1 MRTPVAVAP
10 PWLRNVNAVRTI
22 IPGSN
27 SRSGETT
34 SVLSRSFRGYVLRRM
49 RVEMLAVHED
59 RLAAAVA
66 RLGSENAFEILA
78 RARELE
84 AEGRRVVHMEIGE
97 PDFDTPDEIKK
108 AAVNALYDNHT
119 HYTPSAGLPSLRE
132 TIAGYASRFRN
143 VTPAWSADNVVVGPG
158 AKPVIW
164 NTLSALLD
172 PGDEFVYFDPAYP
185 AYASCA
191 SYLQANVRAIPL
203 RESRNWRMDLDELA
217 RRVSDKT
224 KVVVIN
230 SPHNPTGGVLTQSDL
245 EFIAELAQRHDFL
258 VLADEIYSRNFYLD
272 SEYLSIASLPG
283 MRERTIVVDGFS
295 KAYAMTGWRL
305 GYAILPERLARTV
318 TLFNNNTF
326 SCVATFVQMA
336 GIAALTGSDEP
347 VLRMNEIFRQRRD
360 RLVNGLNAIPGIS
373 CLVPEGAFYAFPNVE
388 AITQDDRAL
397 AKFLL
402 EEGGVA
408 CGGGSSFGAAGK
420 GYLRFSYA
428 ASLED
433 IDWALTSIAQNLPK
447 FKE

>member
-1 MRTPVAVAP
+1 
-10 PWLRNVNAVRTI
+10 
-22 IPGSN
+22 
-27 SRSGETT
+27 
-34 SVLSRSFRGYVLRRM
+34 
-49 RVEMLAVHED
+49 MLAVHED
-59 RLAAAVA
+59 RLAAAVE

-78 RARELE
+78 RAREIE
-84 AEGRRVVHMEIGE
+84 AQGRRVVHMEIGE
-97 PDFDTPDEIKK
+97 PDFDTPEHIKK
-108 AAVNALYDNHT
+108 AAVDALYANHT
-119 HYTPSAGLPSLRE
+119 HYTPSSGLPSLRAA
-132 TIAGYASRFRN
+132 IADYASRFRQMERPW
-143 VTPAWSADNVVVGPG
+143 TPASVVVGPG

-191 SYLQANVRAIPL
+191 SYHQATVHAIPL
-203 RESRNWRMDLDELA
+203 LESRNWRMDLDELA
-217 RRVSDKT
+217 RRVSSKT

-230 SPHNPTGGVLTQSDL
+230 SPHNPTGGVLTKGDL

-272 SEYLSIASLPG
+272 TEYLSIASLPG
-283 MRERTIVVDGFS
+283 MHERTIVVDGFS

-305 GYAILPERLARTV
+305 GYALMPERLAHTV

-326 SCVATFVQMA
+326 SCVATFIQMA
-336 GIAALTGSDEP
+336 GIAALQGPDEP
-347 VLRMNEIFRQRRD
+347 VVRMNDIFRARRD
-360 RLVNGLNAIPGIS
+360 RLIAGLNDIPGIS
-373 CLVPEGAFYAFPNVE
+373 CLVPEGAFYAFPNVSS
-388 AITQDDRAL
+388 ITHDDRAL

-433 IDWALTSIAQNLPK
+433 IDWALESIAKTLPK
-447 FKE
+447 FEG

>member
-1 MRTPVAVAP
+1 
-10 PWLRNVNAVRTI
+10 
-22 IPGSN
+22 
-27 SRSGETT
+27 
-34 SVLSRSFRGYVLRRM
+34 
-49 RVEMLAVHED
+49 MLAVHED

-84 AEGRRVVHMEIGE
+84 ARGRRVVHMEIGE
-97 PDFDTPDEIKK
+97 PDFDTPEYIKK
-108 AAVNALYDNHT
+108 AAVDALYENHT
-119 HYTPSAGLPSLRE
+119 HYTPSAGLPSLRA
-132 TIAGYASRFRN
+132 TIAQYASGFRH
-143 VTPAWSADNVVVGPG
+143 VTPEWSAENVVVGPG

-164 NTLSALLD
+164 NTLSALLN

-191 SYLQANVRAIPL
+191 SYHQAKVHAIPL
-203 RESRNWRMDLDELA
+203 LESRNWRMDLDELA
-217 RRVSDKT
+217 RRVSSKT

-230 SPHNPTGGVLTQSDL
+230 SPHNPTGGVLTTSDL
-245 EFIAELAQRHDFL
+245 EFIADLARRFDFL
-258 VLADEIYSRNFYLD
+258 VLADEIYSRNFYLGSD
-272 SEYLSIASLPG
+272 YVSIAALPG
-283 MRERTIVVDGFS
+283 MRDRTIVVDGFS

-305 GYAILPERLARTV
+305 GYALMPESLAKTV

-336 GIAALTGSDEP
+336 GIEALRGPDEA
-347 VLRMNEIFRQRRD
+347 VVRMNEIFRTRRD
-360 RLVNGLNAIPGIS
+360 RLVTGLNDIAGVS
-373 CLVPEGAFYAFPNVE
+373 CLLPEGAFYAFPNVS
-388 AITQDDRAL
+388 AITDDDRAL

-433 IDWALTSIAQNLPK
+433 IDWALQSIRETLPK
-447 FKE
+447 FRT

>member
-1 MRTPVAVAP
+1 
-10 PWLRNVNAVRTI
+10 
-22 IPGSN
+22 
-27 SRSGETT
+27 
-34 SVLSRSFRGYVLRRM
+34 
-49 RVEMLAVHED
+49 MLAVHED
-59 RLAAAVA
+59 RLAAAVS

-84 AEGRRVVHMEIGE
+84 ARGRRVVHMEIGE
-97 PDFDTPDEIKK
+97 PDFDTPEPIKK
-108 AAVNALYDNHT
+108 AAVDALYDNHT
-119 HYTPSAGLPSLRE
+119 HYTPSSGLPSLRA
-132 TIAGYASRFRN
+132 TIAQYASGFRR
-143 VTPAWSADNVVVGPG
+143 VTPAWGPENVVVGPG

-191 SYLQANVRAIPL
+191 SYHQAKIHAIPL

-217 RRVSDKT
+217 RLVSDKT

-230 SPHNPTGGVLTQSDL
+230 SPHNPTGGVLTRGDL
-245 EFIAELAQRHDFL
+245 ECIAELAQRFDFL
-258 VLADEIYSRNFYLD
+258 VLADEIYSRNFYLGA
-272 SEYLSIASLPG
+272 EYVSIASLPG

-305 GYAILPERLARTV
+305 GYALMPEHLARTV

-347 VLRMNEIFRQRRD
+347 VLAMNEIFRTRRD
-360 RLVNGLNAIPGIS
+360 RLVEGLNEISGIS
-373 CLVPEGAFYAFPNVE
+373 CLLPEGAFYAFPNVS
-388 AITQDDRAL
+388 AITPDDRAL

-433 IDWALTSIAQNLPK
+433 IDWALHSIAQTLPK
-447 FKE
+447 FKG